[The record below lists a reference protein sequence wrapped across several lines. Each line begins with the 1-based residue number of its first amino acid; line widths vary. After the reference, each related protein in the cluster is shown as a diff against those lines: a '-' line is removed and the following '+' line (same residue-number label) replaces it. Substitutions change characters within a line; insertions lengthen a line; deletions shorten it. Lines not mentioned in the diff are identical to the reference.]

1 MDASYT
7 WHPASRGLNPRWPLT
22 PQILPDE
29 LFSSWLVRTALVH
42 ACTPETLTDCAW
54 PNSRIWCIDLDRG
67 LGERRLAILERLTG
81 LSVSDLVASTL
92 VPVARALHPEAFLQT
107 SNLWPWILVL
117 GCRNH
122 FHAGG
127 LQCCPECMDGSVPHY
142 LVQARLAWH
151 TCCPLH
157 RSLLVDRCP
166 RCFSALQP
174 GLLHVGDSLAQCHH
188 CGERFSALS
197 RRLCSNEA
205 LAFQGF
211 ADELYGK
218 RTAFGQAE
226 VNFAEWMF
234 IARVIISLL
243 RSIVRHPTA
252 SSRLFCRL
260 MSVDLAG
267 CSVSSLGLPLE
278 YLEPAERC
286 ALIGPAWVIMQAGAE
301 RFIEC
306 ARLASLPRSL
316 LPIPARDAPEILTHM
331 ASALTCRPR
340 CSPDMT
346 ERNQTRDPLSV
357 WRMWLRL
364 QRRIRRDG
372 LH

>member
-1 MDASYT
+1 MDAPYT
-7 WHPASRGLNPRWPLT
+7 WHPASRGLNPKWPLT
-22 PQILPDE
+22 PQLLPDE

-42 ACTPETLTDCAW
+42 ACTPETLTDNAW
-54 PNSRIWCIDLDRG
+54 PGSRIWCTDLDRSV
-67 LGERRLAILERLTG
+67 GESRLALLRHLTG
-81 LSVSDLVASTL
+81 VSAEDLMASTL
-92 VPVARALHPEAFLQT
+92 FPVACGLHPEAFLQT
-107 SNLWPWILVL
+107 SNLWPWILVM

-142 LVQARLAWH
+142 LIQARLAWH

-188 CGERFSALS
+188 CGGQLSACAH
-197 RRLCSNEA
+197 RPCPEEA

-211 ADELYGK
+211 ADGLFG
-218 RTAFGQAE
+218 RSTAFGQAE
-226 VNFAEWMF
+226 VSFGEWMF

-260 MSVDLAG
+260 LEVDLDG
-267 CSVSSLGLPLE
+267 VPVSSLGLPFE
-278 YLEPAERC
+278 FLEPAERC
-286 ALIGPAWVIMQAGAE
+286 ALIGPVWVMMRAGPE
-301 RFIEC
+301 RFIES
-306 ARLASLPRSL
+306 AKEASLPHSQ
-316 LPIPARDAPEILTHM
+316 LPVPVRDAPEILTHM
-331 ASALTCRPR
+331 ASALTCRSR
-340 CSPDMT
+340 RSPDST
-346 ERNQTRDPLSV
+346 DHPHTRDPLAV
-357 WRMWLRL
+357 WQMWSRL

-372 LH
+372 FH